1 MHWIDPEHLPVIPG
15 RVTRLLLSP
24 RGEVDGFLLGD
35 GLEVLMPPH
44 VGAAVAAAL
53 TGSHDVTVGIR
64 GVKLR
69 AGNVVAAVA
78 VDLPDG
84 RRFADNGPDH
94 PPSDQPSPNHRP
106 PPQPAVER
114 TPATTT
120 GRIERLLHGGKGELR
135 GVLLHGGEQVRFAA
149 AETEPLAKGIH
160 IGAPFA
166 AAGERVMTTAGSVLV
181 ARAIGASAD
190 ELRDL
195 QPAKEKP
202 GKLKPSPKPGPKA
215 DHQRDADAG
224 RHAG

>member
-44 VGAAVAAAL
+44 VGTAVAAAL

-84 RRFADNGPDH
+84 RRIADNGP
-94 PPSDQPSPNHRP
+94 DQPSPNHRP

-114 TPATTT
+114 TPATTM

-149 AETEPLAKGIH
+149 AETAPLAMGIH

-166 AAGERVMTTAGSVLV
+166 AAGERVTTTAGSVLV
-181 ARAIGASAD
+181 ARAIGANVD

-195 QPAKEKP
+195 KPTREKP
-202 GKLKPSPKPGPKA
+202 GKPKPSPKA
-215 DHQRDADAG
+215 DHEQDADAG